1 MGAYSLDELIQRWY
15 TEDLTTEQVI
25 GQMLQVLLDLQR
37 RVEDLENRDRL
48 EGVLPTPRRR

>member
-48 EGVLPTPRRR
+48 EGALPTPRRR